1 LGTRRAD
8 HEKSKRP
15 GIGRSAHHGD
25 QLLQEERNKLMP
37 PKIPQD
43 RRLLATMT
51 NEPFQPVRLYY
62 AIPDRAFVT
71 KKLRGLKCMVE
82 VPPERCWQWLFHA
95 EAASLRFFAGYD
107 EVPVDPS
114 TFAAERAIEPDV
126 PIPAPPSY
134 RDKWRRRG

>member
-1 LGTRRAD
+1 
-8 HEKSKRP
+8 
-15 GIGRSAHHGD
+15 
-25 QLLQEERNKLMP
+25 MP

-82 VPPERCWQWLFHA
+82 VPPERCSCQ
-95 EAASLRFFAGYD
+95 EQ
-107 EVPVDPS
+107 
-114 TFAAERAIEPDV
+114 
-126 PIPAPPSY
+126 
-134 RDKWRRRG
+134 